1 MQEAL
6 NKLHAIVGDAGFVTD
21 ATVADSMLVDER
33 GLYKGRAA
41 AIVQPQSTIDLADAV
56 RVCFDAGIAMVP
68 QGGNTGY
75 CGGATP
81 DESGTQVLINLARMN
96 KLCDVDEHGLTLTAQ
111 AGVVLV
117 TAQQAAAQYDLLL
130 PLSMGSEGSCQLGG
144 KVSTNAGGL
153 SVLRYGTAKELVAG
167 LEVVLPDGRIWSDL
181 KGLRKDNTGYDL
193 KQLFMGA
200 EGTLGIISTVVL
212 RLNPMPRT
220 WITAWL
226 AIRGIADAVTALA
239 SLRARLGDCI
249 TSFEYIS
256 RESLELILDTIPET
270 RNPIEL
276 SAGHHALVELAAFD
290 DGVSLKSEFEQALE
304 EAITATK
311 ISGAVIAQ
319 NEQQRRMF
327 WQLRES
333 IPAAEKL
340 SGGSVKHDV
349 SVPIGKLGAYTN
361 EAIAAMEMDFPLSR
375 LSIYGH
381 VGDGN
386 VHFNVLAREREHA
399 VQFKENNAEA
409 ISAVIHSMAME
420 CNGSFSAEHGIGK
433 FKREILADIGDPVG
447 LDLMRRI
454 KATLDP
460 KGLMNPGKVL

>member
-1 MQEAL
+1 M
-6 NKLHAIVGDAGFVTD
+6 
-21 ATVADSMLVDER
+21 
-33 GLYKGRAA
+33 
-41 AIVQPQSTIDLADAV
+41 
-56 RVCFDAGIAMVP
+56 
-68 QGGNTGY
+68 
-75 CGGATP
+75 
-81 DESGTQVLINLARMN
+81 
-96 KLCDVDEHGLTLTAQ
+96 
-111 AGVVLV
+111 
-117 TAQQAAAQYDLLL
+117 
-130 PLSMGSEGSCQLGG
+130 
-144 KVSTNAGGL
+144 
-153 SVLRYGTAKELVAG
+153 ELV
-167 LEVVLPDGRIWSDL
+167 
-181 KGLRKDNTGYDL
+181 
-193 KQLFMGA
+193 
-200 EGTLGIISTVVL
+200 
-212 RLNPMPRT
+212 
-220 WITAWL
+220 
-226 AIRGIADAVTALA
+226 
-239 SLRARLGDCI
+239 
-249 TSFEYIS
+249 
-256 RESLELILDTIPET
+256 LDTIPET

-433 FKREILADIGDPVG
+433 FKREILADIGDPVR

>member
-1 MQEAL
+1 MEEAL
-6 NKLHAIVGDAGFVTD
+6 NKLRSIVGDTGFVTD
-21 ATVADSMLVDER
+21 AALADAMLVDER
-33 GLYKGRAA
+33 GLYRGRAA
-41 AIVQPQSTIDLADAV
+41 AIVQPKTTTELSRAV
-56 RVCFDAGIAMVP
+56 RFCHDAGIAMVP

-81 DESGTQVLINLARMN
+81 DASGTEVLVNLARMN
-96 KLCDVDEHGLTLTAQ
+96 ELCEVDADDFTLTAQ
-111 AGVVLV
+111 AGVVLA
-117 TAQQAAAQYDLLL
+117 TAQQAAAACNLLL

-144 KVSTNAGGL
+144 NVSTNAGGL

-200 EGTLGIISTVVL
+200 EGTLGIVSTVVL
-212 RLNPMPRT
+212 RLSPLPRT
-220 WITAWL
+220 RVTAWL
-226 AIRGIADAVTALA
+226 ALRDIVNAVGALGA
-239 SLRARLGDCI
+239 LRTQLGDCI

-256 RESLELILDTIPET
+256 RESLELVLDTIPGT
-270 RNPIEL
+270 RKPIE
-276 SAGHHALVELAAFD
+276 SPEGNYALVELIAFD
-290 DGVSLKSEFEQALE
+290 DGVSLNSEFEQALA
-304 EAITATK
+304 EAITATN
-311 ISGAVIAQ
+311 IDDAVIAQ

-349 SVPIGKLGAYTN
+349 SVPIGKLGDYTN
-361 EAIAAMEMDFPLSR
+361 EAIAAMERRYPDSQ

-399 VQFKENNAEA
+399 GPFKEKNAQA
-409 ISAVIHSMAME
+409 ISTLIHEMAMA

-433 FKREILADIGDPVG
+433 LKREILADIGDPVG
-447 LDLMRRI
+447 LALMRQI